1 MKRIISM
8 TLVVLMIA
16 ALFAACGSSSPAG
29 KYVVKSING
38 QTVEEAMKDQ
48 AEQSGINVDDML
60 KMLNIDNIEELITI
74 ELKSDG
80 AAVMKS
86 SLGGTELTGT
96 WKQDGETVEL
106 TLDDQTQKFTFKNN
120 ELSASDGDQQYVFVK
135 K

>member
-29 KYVVKSING
+29 KYVVKSVNG
-38 QTVEEAMKDQ
+38 QTIEEAMKEQ
-48 AEQSGINVDDML
+48 AEQSGVNVDDML
-60 KMLNIDNIEELITI
+60 KMLNIDNIEEMITL

-80 AAVMKS
+80 NAVMKV
-86 SLGGTELTGT
+86 SLGGTEMEGT

-106 TLDDQTQKFTFKNN
+106 TFDDQTQKFTFKNN
-120 ELSASDGDQQYVFVK
+120 ELSATSGDEQYVFVK

>member
-60 KMLNIDNIEELITI
+60 KMLNIDKLEDLITI

-86 SLGGTELTGT
+86 SIGGTELTGT

-120 ELSASDGDQQYVFVK
+120 ELSASDGEQQYVFVK